1 MLHSATPES
10 VGLRS
15 EDLADLLS
23 LIEKRKLHMHSLLVM
38 RGDSVVLDA
47 YWAPFKGEDTHRMY
61 SVTKS
66 FVSVAIGLAEEDGLI
81 SLDAPIA
88 SYFPDKAGENMPV
101 WLREQT
107 VRQMLTM
114 TTVGEVSYWLGRC
127 YDRTADYL
135 QRETV
140 VRPAGTIWEYD
151 STGSQVLSSLVERV
165 TGKTLFEYLN
175 ERIFT
180 RLGAFKNA
188 RMLQTPNGDTWGDSS
203 LICTPRDLATF
214 ARFVMNYGVWEGER
228 LMNEEYLREATK
240 KQVTN
245 AADAHPDPLALGYG
259 YQFWRT
265 EEDGFAFVGM
275 GTQLALCF
283 PKQDVIV
290 VCTADHQVHPYPRR
304 VLVAHIVDQVVARVK
319 DAPLPENPEAKARL
333 DALASSLSLFAVTGG
348 ADSPMRE
355 EIDGALYTCDE
366 NPLGWKSFRFRF
378 EGADAGVLTYEK
390 ASGEMELPF
399 YINRNRF
406 GIFPEEGY
414 SRERGGVRTTDGHR
428 YRDAVS
434 AAWVDE
440 TRLVVYVQ
448 ITDDYFGNATLTFAF
463 RDDLVLLRSV
473 RYAEDFLWD
482 YQGDLV
488 AYKDKR

>member
-1 MLHSATPES
+1 MLKNATPES
-10 VGLRS
+10 VGIRS
-15 EDLADLLS
+15 EDLLTLLS
-23 LIEKRKLHMHSLLVM
+23 LMEKRGLHMHSLLVM

-47 YWAPFKGEDTHRMY
+47 YWKPFSKEQTHRMY

-66 FVSVAIGLAEEDGLI
+66 FVSVAIGLLAEEGRI

-88 SYFPDKAGENMPV
+88 SYFPDKVSEKTAP

-127 YDRTADYL
+127 YDRTEDYL
-135 QRETV
+135 QREAV

-165 TGKTLFEYLN
+165 TGKRLFDYLN

-180 RLGAFKNA
+180 HLGAFENA
-188 RMLQTPNGDTWGDSS
+188 RTLMTPNGDTWGDSS
-203 LICTPRDLATF
+203 LICTPRDLAVF
-214 ARFVMNYGVWEGER
+214 ARFVMNYGVWEGKR
-228 LMNEEYLREATK
+228 LMNEGYLREATAA
-240 KQVTN
+240 QVDN

-283 PKQDVIV
+283 PKQDLIV
-290 VCTADHQVHPYPRR
+290 VCTADHQVHPFPRR
-304 VLVAHIVDQVVARVK
+304 LLIAHIVDQIVTRVS
-319 DAPLPENPEAKARL
+319 DAPLPENPDALTRL
-333 DALASSLSLFAVTGG
+333 DAYASALSLFAVKG
-348 ADSPMRE
+348 AEDSALRE
-355 EIDGALYTCDE
+355 KIDGVRYACDK
-366 NPLGWKSFRFRF
+366 NPLGWKSFTLRF
-378 EGADAGVLTYEK
+378 EGTDAGVLSYEK
-390 ASGEMELPF
+390 ESGVMELPF

-440 TRLVVYVQ
+440 RSLRIYVQ
-448 ITDDYFGNATLTFAF
+448 IIDDYFGNLTLTLAF
-463 RDDLVLLRSV
+463 RDDGLAVLRSV
-473 RYAEDFLWD
+473 RFAEDFLWD

-488 AYKDKR
+488 AHIE